1 MQVGRGRCNGTFG
14 ELVQGVLCERPFLI
28 SLPIPILRS
37 NAVFI
42 PHNKKGDITGPLSN
56 TKAVEACKKVFQWF
70 DLKGGGHLEVNSN
83 IPRGKGLASSSA
95 DVVAAMKAV
104 ADSYSIPLS
113 EEIISQI
120 SSEIEPTDGVMY
132 KDLVAYDYIHG
143 QLIETLGPLPSFVL
157 IGMDLG
163 GTINTLEFNRKPKR
177 YSKEDQAVFL
187 KAYHLVKLGI
197 DFQDLSFVCQAAT
210 LSASINQK
218 ILPKRYFSEFKSFA
232 SKYDGGLIIA
242 HSGTVLG
249 VLLNPSFENIGEIAE
264 TISKRMIQLSNQPNM
279 KPFYYFHRSD

>member
-28 SLPIPILRS
+28 TLPIPILRS

-56 TKAVEACKKVFQWF
+56 TKAVEACKKVFQRF
-70 DLKGGGHLEVNSN
+70 DLKGGGHLKVNSN

-104 ADSYSIPLS
+104 ADSYSLPLS
-113 EEIISQI
+113 EEIISRI

-132 KDLVAYDYIHG
+132 KEVVAYDYIHG
-143 QLIETLGPLPSFVL
+143 QLIERFGSLPSFVL

-163 GTINTLEFNRKPKR
+163 GTINTLEFNRQPKR
-177 YSKEDQAVFL
+177 YSMEDQAVFL
-187 KAYHLVKLGI
+187 KAYHLAKLGMEI
-197 DFQDLSFVCQAAT
+197 QDLSFVCQAAT
-210 LSASINQK
+210 LSACINQK
-218 ILPKRYFSEFKSFA
+218 ISPKRYFSEFKSIA
-232 SKYDGGLIIA
+232 SKYDGGLIVA

-249 VLLNPSFENIGEIAE
+249 VLLNPSIENIGGIAE
-264 TISKRMIQLSNQPNM
+264 TIYKHILHLSNQPNM